1 MATTAQIFAN
11 QQNAKKST
19 GPKTD
24 KGKAAA
30 SQNAVKHGLFAE
42 SVIKGE
48 NEADYEAF
56 HDNFLAE
63 LAPVGA
69 VELMLAERVVS
80 LAWRL
85 KRAERMQNQVIDDM
99 MENYITN
106 PLPRRMHVLA
116 TQAQGVPLGD
126 PRCLENHLPLGR
138 VARIDFSSG
147 KVLERMM
154 IYEKRIESSFNKT
167 MNELKKYQL
176 MRQVEQQYESE
187 QTIPIPM
194 KDNRDE
200 AATRSAPA
208 EKNSDLKKQSQFA
221 SGQNGAKSLEKGD
234 YDNNLPA
241 GEGENK
247 AEQSQFNA
255 PASPEGIGKR
265 EKPAATATGKPDL
278 TR

>member
-1 MATTAQIFAN
+1 MATIAQIFAN
-11 QQNAKKST
+11 QQNSKKST
-19 GPKTD
+19 GPKSD
-24 KGKAAA
+24 EGKAAV

-56 HDNFLAE
+56 HDKFLAE
-63 LAPVGA
+63 LAPAGA

-126 PRCLENHLPLGR
+126 PRCTEDHLSLGR
-138 VARIDFSSG
+138 VARLDWSSS

-154 IYEKRIESSFNKT
+154 IYEKRIESSLHKT
-167 MNELKKYQL
+167 MDELKKYQI
-176 MRQVEQQYESE
+176 MRQVEQQYVEQELSIPESR
-187 QTIPIPM
+187 QT
-194 KDNRDE
+194 
-200 AATRSAPA
+200 A
-208 EKNSDLKKQSQFA
+208 EKKGDLKKQSQ
-221 SGQNGAKSLEKGD
+221 SVPGQNGATSFVKGD
-234 YDNNLPA
+234 YDNKPA
-241 GEGENK
+241 CEADENK
-247 AEQSQFNA
+247 AKQTQSKPKTGIWQGAISA
-255 PASPEGIGKR
+255 PGGVLRTKH
-265 EKPAATATGKPDL
+265 
-278 TR
+278 